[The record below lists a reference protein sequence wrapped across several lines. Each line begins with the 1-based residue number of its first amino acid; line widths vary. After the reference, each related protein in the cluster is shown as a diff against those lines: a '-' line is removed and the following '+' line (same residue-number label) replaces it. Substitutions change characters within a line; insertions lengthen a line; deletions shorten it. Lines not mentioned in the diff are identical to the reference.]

1 MGVESNSTAI
11 RDAMA
16 NAKENNVENI
26 QFLSEDAAEYM
37 GQVAKGKAIKPDVVI
52 LDPPRAGASEGFLKS
67 LITTKPERVVYV
79 SCDLG
84 TLARDLEVLEN
95 GGYQVEKI
103 QGVDMFAWSGHVETC
118 VLLSKLGTENNI

>member
-1 MGVESNSTAI
+1 M
-11 RDAMA
+11 
-16 NAKENNVENI
+16 ENI